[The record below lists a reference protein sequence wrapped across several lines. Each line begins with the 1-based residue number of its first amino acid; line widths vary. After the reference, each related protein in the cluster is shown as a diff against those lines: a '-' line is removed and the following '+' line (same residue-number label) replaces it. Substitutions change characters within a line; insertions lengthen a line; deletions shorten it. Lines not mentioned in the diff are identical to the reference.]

1 VAAVVAGYDECVPGK
16 QVNRFCAS
24 GLEAVNTAAA
34 HVHAFIFLHW
44 LLPDGLFERLRKAAL
59 K

>member
-1 VAAVVAGYDECVPGK
+1 MVAGYDECVPGK
-16 QVNRFCAS
+16 QLNRFCAS